1 MSTKPD
7 FVHLHLHTEY
17 SLLDGA
23 CRLDELVDEGARL
36 GMKAMAITD
45 HGNMFG
51 AVAFHD
57 ACREQGPEAD
67 PRLRGLRGARAAAS
81 SGRPQSASEAYNHFT
96 LLATSDAGYH
106 NLVKLVSAGYLEGF
120 YHRRASTRTCWRSTA
135 RG

>member
-23 CRLDELVDEGARL
+23 CRLDELVEEGARL

-57 ACREQGPEAD
+57 LCREKGLKPILGCEVYVAPARMCWATSPERHPERPMRPA
-67 PRLRGLRGARAAAS
+67 LCFAS
-81 SGRPQSASEAYNHFT
+81 SSLSMRGR
-96 LLATSDAGYH
+96 
-106 NLVKLVSAGYLEGF
+106 
-120 YHRRASTRTCWRSTA
+120 W
-135 RG
+135 